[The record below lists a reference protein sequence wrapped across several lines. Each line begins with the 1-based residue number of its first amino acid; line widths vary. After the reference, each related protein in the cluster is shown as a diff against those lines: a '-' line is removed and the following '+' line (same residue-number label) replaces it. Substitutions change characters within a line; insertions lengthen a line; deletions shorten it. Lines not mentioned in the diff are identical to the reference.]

1 MAVGSALLC
10 LAPHVDEGIT
20 PDVVVLADEESTALT
35 PCMWYGSICPE
46 KHRARRSPH
55 GDRRHRLVMVCSRV
69 SEPVLRSP
77 PPLRH

>member
-10 LAPHVDEGIT
+10 LAPHADEGIT
-20 PDVVVLADEESTALT
+20 ADVVLVDEESTALT
-35 PCMWYGSICPE
+35 PCMWYASVCPE
-46 KHRARRSPH
+46 KHLARRSPH
-55 GDRRHRLVMVCSRV
+55 GNRRHRLVVVCSRA